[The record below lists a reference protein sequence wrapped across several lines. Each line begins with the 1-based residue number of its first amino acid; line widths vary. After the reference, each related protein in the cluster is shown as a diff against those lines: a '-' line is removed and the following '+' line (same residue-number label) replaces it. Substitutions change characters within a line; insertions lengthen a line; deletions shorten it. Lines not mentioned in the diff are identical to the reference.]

1 MPRRTPILGVSGPG
15 AGITLSSNLTDRTLQ
30 WNDALKSLKLSN
42 RKLLKMSGHRRVQ
55 FGTLVCFSLA
65 CSVLLLTGCGRSSDG
80 PEVFKVSGTVAL
92 DGQPVEEGR
101 ILLRKKSGDGKA
113 FSAPIKHG
121 SYSVMSEAGPMSVE
135 ITASRIIPGK
145 FDNSNGTP
153 EPVGEMYIPRQYN
166 AATTLEVIV
175 PEGGKSNADFPL
187 SS

>member
-1 MPRRTPILGVSGPG
+1 
-15 AGITLSSNLTDRTLQ
+15 
-30 WNDALKSLKLSN
+30 
-42 RKLLKMSGHRRVQ
+42 
-55 FGTLVCFSLA
+55 
-65 CSVLLLTGCGRSSDG
+65 
-80 PEVFKVSGTVAL
+80 
-92 DGQPVEEGR
+92 
-101 ILLRKKSGDGKA
+101 
-113 FSAPIKHG
+113 
-121 SYSVMSEAGPMSVE
+121 MSVE

>member
-1 MPRRTPILGVSGPG
+1 ML
-15 AGITLSSNLTDRTLQ
+15 
-30 WNDALKSLKLSN
+30 
-42 RKLLKMSGHRRVQ
+42 GHRHVQ
-55 FGTLVCFSLA
+55 PGTLFCFSLVFSA
-65 CSVLLLTGCGRSSDG
+65 LLLSGCGGSGDG
-80 PEVFKVSGTVAL
+80 PEVFKVSGTVSL

-113 FSAPIKHG
+113 FSAPIKDG
-121 SYSVMSEAGPMSVE
+121 SFTVTSEAGPMSVE

-153 EPVGEMYIPRQYN
+153 EPVGEMYIPKQYN

-175 PEGGKSNADFPL
+175 PEGGKSDADFPL